1 MMIFIKFPL
10 QLDVIHLSKDP
21 IPVTGNYVNSD
32 AAGLPSRLSV
42 EYDALERLV
51 FLFVNFIFIYF
62 CFYILLFL
70 SVLIVF
76 LSYVQY
82 HHEPGVLIAAF

>member
-51 FLFVNFIFIYF
+51 FLFVNFLFIYF
-62 CFYILLFL
+62 FYILLLL

-82 HHEPGVLIAAF
+82 HHEPGVLLAAF

>member
-62 CFYILLFL
+62 FYILLLL